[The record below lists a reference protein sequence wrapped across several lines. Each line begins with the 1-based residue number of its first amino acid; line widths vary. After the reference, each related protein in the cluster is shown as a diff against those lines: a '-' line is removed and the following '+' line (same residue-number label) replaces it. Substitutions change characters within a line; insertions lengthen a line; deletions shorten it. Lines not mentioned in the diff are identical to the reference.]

1 MLRAGR
7 ASGQE
12 MLLSSR
18 WCRNPVVCAAI
29 ALCLLA
35 VIIPRAGRGDGL
47 RISEDF
53 AALEYATEQGSHATL
68 LIEETTVR
76 VARGRAALSLEIPVV
91 GVYGGQVALADE
103 QYAVVGFS
111 SRQPR
116 WGLGDMAV
124 GLDYNIIQNRERMF
138 IVTLSSQLRFPTSPT
153 VLGLGNGEYLLAF
166 GLSAVYGITHQ
177 LLAFADVR
185 EGWVG
190 ILTPIGQHLQT
201 AELGGIYWLTDR
213 FGISSSL
220 VGADY
225 AGRVPASLQLNA
237 GLSFEMLPGVMT
249 SLGGIGGLVG
259 SAPQV
264 GGAVGFSFEI

>member
-1 MLRAGR
+1 LSVLTV
-7 ASGQE
+7 SG
-12 MLLSSR
+12 SSR
-18 WCRNPVVCAAI
+18 SAFA
-29 ALCLLA
+29 
-35 VIIPRAGRGDGL
+35 DGL
-47 RISEDF
+47 RITEDF
-53 AALEYATEQGSHATL
+53 SALEYATSEGGHATL

-91 GVYGGQVALADE
+91 GIYGGQVALADE
-103 QYAVVGFS
+103 QYAVVGTGS
-111 SRQPR
+111 SKQPR
-116 WGLGDMAV
+116 WGLGDMAA

-153 VLGLGNGEYLLAF
+153 VLGLGNGEYLLVF

-213 FGISSSL
+213 LGISSSL

-264 GGAVGFSFEI
+264 GGTVGFSFEI